1 MKLRTRLLSL
11 ALVLGLILGLC
22 PGALAA
28 GSYAD
33 VPEDNWAYPYIED
46 MTEQGWMEGVDVH
59 RFSPNGTMTRAMFVT
74 VLARMSGQ
82 TLYPEEPS
90 VFPDVPAGRYFTGA
104 VNWAAEKQIVT
115 ITIWERRKIL
125 RCGVLRRLPTK
136 P

>member
-74 VLARMSGQ
+74 VLARMSGR
-82 TLYPEEPS
+82 P
-90 VFPDVPAGRYFTGA
+90 VFY
-104 VNWAAEKQIVT
+104 
-115 ITIWERRKIL
+115 
-125 RCGVLRRLPTK
+125 RCGELGGGKADCDGVSGRDLWNG
-136 P
+136 